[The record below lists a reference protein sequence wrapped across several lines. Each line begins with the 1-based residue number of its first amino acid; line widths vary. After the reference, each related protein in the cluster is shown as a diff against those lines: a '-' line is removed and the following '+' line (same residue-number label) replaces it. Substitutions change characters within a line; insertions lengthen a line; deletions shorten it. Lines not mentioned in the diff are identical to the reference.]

1 MSKIGKT
8 KKLLQKNLKII
19 TSREGTFFG
28 PKFKIFLHFSS
39 ATALSRLGNI
49 YYTNHLKKLYSI
61 STYCAVAN
69 IFG

>member
-19 TSREGTFFG
+19 TSCEGTFFG
-28 PKFKIFLHFSS
+28 PKIRNSLHFSS

-49 YYTNHLKKLYSI
+49 LILQLK
-61 STYCAVAN
+61 
-69 IFG
+69 